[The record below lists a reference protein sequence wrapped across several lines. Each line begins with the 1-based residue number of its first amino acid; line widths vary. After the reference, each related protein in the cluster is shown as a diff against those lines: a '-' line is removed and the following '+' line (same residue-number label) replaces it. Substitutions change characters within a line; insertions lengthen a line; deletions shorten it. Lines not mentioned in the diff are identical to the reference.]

1 MMARKNFAADGF
13 SAGMTVQFIRTQP
26 FQYYDPMA
34 KENTD
39 RTTIDLFADERRP
52 GRPKT
57 NPLTRDE
64 QLRINKR
71 NQLKRDKVRG
81 LKRVE
86 LKMNSEAVDAL
97 NQLAEARNMSRSEL
111 IEEMLLAQL
120 QHLPS

>member
-1 MMARKNFAADGF
+1 
-13 SAGMTVQFIRTQP
+13 
-26 FQYYDPMA
+26 MA

-81 LKRVE
+81 LRRVE
-86 LKMNSEAVDAL
+86 LKMNSDAVDAL
-97 NQLAEARNMSRSEL
+97 NQLAEQRNMSRSEL
-111 IEEMLLAQL
+111 IEEMVMAQL
-120 QHLPS
+120 ARPKR

>member
-1 MMARKNFAADGF
+1 
-13 SAGMTVQFIRTQP
+13 
-26 FQYYDPMA
+26 MA

-57 NPLTRDE
+57 NPLARDE

-86 LKMNSEAVDAL
+86 LKMNSDAVDAL
-97 NQLAEARNMSRSEL
+97 NQLAEQRNMSRSEL
-111 IEEMLLAQL
+111 IEEMVMAQL
-120 QHLPS
+120 ARPGR

>member
-1 MMARKNFAADGF
+1 
-13 SAGMTVQFIRTQP
+13 
-26 FQYYDPMA
+26 MA

-57 NPLTRDE
+57 NPLARGE

-81 LKRVE
+81 LRRVE
-86 LKMNSEAVDAL
+86 LKISSDAVDAL
-97 NQLAEARNMSRSEL
+97 NQLAEDRKISRSEL
-111 IEEMLLAQL
+111 IEEMIMMHLADSG
-120 QHLPS
+120 H

>member
-1 MMARKNFAADGF
+1 
-13 SAGMTVQFIRTQP
+13 
-26 FQYYDPMA
+26 MA
-34 KENTD
+34 KEQTD
-39 RTTIDLFADERRP
+39 RTTLDLFANERRP

-57 NPLTRDE
+57 NPLSRDE

-86 LKMNSEAVDAL
+86 LKLNAEAVDAL
-97 NQLAEARNMSRSEL
+97 NALADAREMSRSEL

-120 QHLPS
+120 NALNDQKIL